1 MIALFHSQQNFR
13 QWCKSLFVILIL
25 LLHCQLA
32 LASDDWITRINEGT
46 EERSIATGFFIT
58 DTGYVLTAYHVIADY
73 KNINVLVDKRRLM
86 KAQVI
91 KTNPEL
97 DLALLKISAITPFA
111 YLSHSKGVPAGMD
124 VVTIG
129 YPQVAIQGLTPKITK
144 GIVNSS
150 TGLRDDKNSFQF
162 SAEVQK
168 GNSGGPLIG
177 PGGTIVGL
185 DLDTSTNDAQY
196 TLPTPTAGLK
206 YNFIVNSSANTG
218 ATLIITSPSAGNL
231 AGVALCDDGNEDILG
246 TSFTFAA
253 AKALKGTRL
262 EIMSD
267 GVVWHITAFCLC
279 DMADI
284 SSS

>member
-13 QWCKSLFVILIL
+13 QWCKSLFVILIF

-177 PGGTIVGL
+177 PGGTIVGVVQSKL
-185 DLDTSTNDAQY
+185 DALKISQQTNDLTQNVNFA
-196 TLPTPTAGLK
+196 TKSAILLDFIKDTPGLPTTRPLQPEQPLK
-206 YNFIVNSSANTG
+206 AIRIYMELEKAIVP
-218 ATLIITSPSAGNL
+218 IIS
-231 AGVALCDDGNEDILG
+231 DNE
-246 TSFTFAA
+246 
-253 AKALKGTRL
+253 
-262 EIMSD
+262 
-267 GVVWHITAFCLC
+267 
-279 DMADI
+279 
-284 SSS
+284 